1 MPPKAMA
8 PYSNQQRDQITSYAN
23 QLSAVEDMRK
33 IEQDTGWRPE
43 KSLAEILEAIYAFWR
58 ENNRHIHGHQQAAV
72 LEEEVA

>member
-33 IEQDTGWRPE
+33 IEQDTAALPDATVDGELR
-43 KSLAEILEAIYAFWR
+43 AES
-58 ENNRHIHGHQQAAV
+58 
-72 LEEEVA
+72 